1 MPARCGMRR
10 PCFVGLSWVHV
21 QECTE
26 MECAAATSGPDLGLG
41 HSLAQARLAQ
51 LAERKA
57 LNLVVVGSSPTVGV
71 GSTLSSCDGDSF
83 VGGGRG
89 LGWSPCRHALFVGH
103 MPHYVSSE
111 M

>member
-1 MPARCGMRR
+1 
-10 PCFVGLSWVHV
+10 
-21 QECTE
+21 

>member
-1 MPARCGMRR
+1 MRR

-26 MECAAATSGPDLGLG
+26 MECAAATSGPDSGLG

-51 LAERKA
+51 SAERKT

-89 LGWSPCRHALFVGH
+89 FE
-103 MPHYVSSE
+103 PHRMVTVPLRCAPRCVTCHISLVFR
-111 M
+111 